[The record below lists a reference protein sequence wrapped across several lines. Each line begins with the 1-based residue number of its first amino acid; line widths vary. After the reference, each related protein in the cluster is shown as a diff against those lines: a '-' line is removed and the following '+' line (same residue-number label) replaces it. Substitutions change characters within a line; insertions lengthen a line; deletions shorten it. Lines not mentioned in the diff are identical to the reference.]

1 MEIKK
6 VLLGWFDRLLKKDKK
21 PIICQRCKEPIKEPA
36 YVVVTGMVITNSN
49 SPQVFTCPE
58 QSWNY
63 AQGIILHTVCWIKTL
78 REHKSDLY
86 DLKKVYAEYN
96 KLKKGKKLNGK

>member
-6 VLLGWFDRLLKKDKK
+6 KLLGWFDRLLKKDKK
-21 PIICQRCKEPIKEPA
+21 LICQRCKEEIKEPS
-36 YVVVTGMVITNSN
+36 YVVVTGMVITNSG

-58 QSWNY
+58 QSFNFS
-63 AQGIILHTVCWIKTL
+63 QGIIMHDTCWVKTL
-78 REHKSDLY
+78 REYGSDLY

-96 KLKKGKKLNGK
+96 KKAKKANEK